1 MIRPS
6 RRPTLVPA
14 ALACA
19 LLVLLAASVAAASD
33 FDPGTPHPDAPP
45 QIELFGRL
53 AGAWDAKM
61 WVIQDDGTFPEEPL
75 AALWTFRYILDGR
88 AIQDE
93 WTAPPPGQPVADGSR
108 QHGTGL
114 RVYHPA
120 EDRWEV
126 AWISNTQPFVTTF
139 EAEPHGD
146 GGIVMLGE
154 PPTGHPS
161 RTTFRDVEE
170 DRFSWT
176 LELQGLGDD
185 PDAWTEVARMRAVRA
200 K

>member
-1 MIRPS
+1 MTRPR

-14 ALACA
+14 ALALA
-19 LLVLLAASVAAASD
+19 LLAPLAVPGPAPAQ
-33 FDPGTPHPDAPP
+33 DPGGPHPDAPDE
-45 QIELFGRL
+45 IELFGRF
-53 AGAWDAKM
+53 AGDWDAKM

-75 AALWTFRYILDGR
+75 SALWTFRYILDGQ

-93 WTAPPPGQPVADGSR
+93 WTAPPPGQPATDGAR
-108 QHGTGL
+108 QRGTGL

-139 EAEPHGD
+139 EARPAGD

-154 PPTGHPS
+154 HPTGHPS
-161 RTTFRDVEE
+161 RTTFRGVEK
-170 DRFSWT
+170 DSFSWT

-185 PDAWTEVARMRAVRA
+185 PDAWIEVARMTAVRR